1 MKRVDPTAFIHPLS
15 HVDTNTVSIG
25 ARTKIWQFASIIQGT
40 VIGNDC
46 NVGACV
52 VLSGP
57 VIGNGTKISSGVVIG
72 PGFKV
77 GNNVFIGPNVVLA
90 NDMWPFANTKGY
102 DEEAL
107 RDGVK
112 FSVIVGDG
120 AFIGANA
127 VVTKDVPEGATMVG
141 IPARPLLVDAKDY
154 QKPFMPYGTPC
165 SERFDPATQQLDILK
180 CEIEQLQK
188 RLAELVEDKEA
199 RDQRTRA

>member
-1 MKRVDPTAFIHPLS
+1 MKRVDSTAFIHPLS
-15 HVDTNTVSIG
+15 HVDTNTVTIG

-57 VIGNGTKISSGVVIG
+57 VIGNGTKVSSGVVIG

-102 DEEAL
+102 DEETL
-107 RDGVK
+107 REGVK

-127 VVTKDVPEGATMVG
+127 VVLPGRKIGKRAGVASGAVVERDIPDDMVLRRNGYLSPIPENWHQHRMQWA
-141 IPARPLLVDAKDY
+141 
-154 QKPFMPYGTPC
+154 
-165 SERFDPATQQLDILK
+165 S
-180 CEIEQLQK
+180 
-188 RLAELVEDKEA
+188 
-199 RDQRTRA
+199 